1 MLKHYL
7 KDEKIL
13 SLVGTTFFHIL
24 LVCVFLII
32 QIKFNPIVE
41 EFTEVSLA
49 GGFEAPPLIRSDLLE
64 EESPEAFQKYEENSY
79 QTLPEEIDL
88 PERRQLTLDEQEIL
102 EKIQPQFEKIVTPG
116 NILKKSPEIPP
127 TIKRIDEYQPTFTRR
142 EKEMVKG
149 LFKKELDEKLL
160 QGTQKLDINV
170 DRNFEID
177 WEGEIKREIYQK
189 RLPEF
194 PPDVQREATIKIQ
207 FSVLPNGLVGS
218 AILLQKGDNKLENIT
233 VETFKTWRFNPLPE
247 YVDQVQ
253 QTGVITFHFKLR

>member
-13 SLVGTTFFHIL
+13 SLLGTTFFHIL
-24 LVCVFLII
+24 LVCLFILI
-32 QIKFNPIVE
+32 QIRFNPAVDE
-41 EFTEVSLA
+41 YTEVTLA
-49 GGFEAPPLIRSDLLE
+49 GGFEAPPLERSDLLAK
-64 EESPEAFQKYEENSY
+64 ESLEDFQKFEENNY

-102 EKIQPQFEKIVTPG
+102 EKIQPQFEKLITPG
-116 NILKKSPEIPP
+116 NIIKKSPESPP
-127 TIKRIDEYQPTFTRR
+127 ALNRIDDYEPTFTRR

-177 WEGEIKREIYQK
+177 WEGEIKREIYQR

-218 AILLQKGDNKLENIT
+218 AILLQKGDNKLENLT
-233 VETFKTWRFNPLPE
+233 VETFKTWRFSPLPD